1 MCIIP
6 CCFDLDED
14 WEEQHEK
21 LAELLGEKSR
31 DEENHSRIVYELED
45 DEECAYP
52 GPPPQHLRQGRID
65 DRGNFAFDQDNEDAA
80 DVAASVSQL
89 ILDDDD
95 IESLISRPI
104 NFQSK
109 SIGAKVN
116 SVIKSSDIYLSLH
129 FSSRFALLVV

>member
-1 MCIIP
+1 MCIIL
-6 CCFDLDED
+6 CFDLDED

-80 DVAASVSQL
+80 DVAASVAVA
-89 ILDDDD
+89 DDVADVVAIDVAANAVDVAVYVADD
-95 IESLISRPI
+95 
-104 NFQSK
+104 
-109 SIGAKVN
+109 VD
-116 SVIKSSDIYLSLH
+116 VCCWCCC
-129 FSSRFALLVV
+129 